1 MTQPH
6 LRHWRHSPRLSRRQA
21 LLACGLGLGL
31 GLGSLGVP
39 LRAQGA
45 APVWADWPVLGG
57 SLFRYFGLAI
67 YRAELRVAPGF
78 VPERYAEHPLAL
90 SLAYQRS
97 LRGRAIAERSLE
109 EMQGVAE
116 RSGRAL
122 DAQAAPVWLAA
133 MENLFPDVRAGDVL
147 VGQHQPGRGARFFF
161 NGKALGEVADAEFS
175 ARFFGIWLD
184 PKTSQPA
191 LRTALLGR
199 T

>member
-1 MTQPH
+1 M
-6 LRHWRHSPRLSRRQA
+6 
-21 LLACGLGLGL
+21 
-31 GLGSLGVP
+31 
-39 LRAQGA
+39 
-45 APVWADWPVLGG
+45 
-57 SLFRYFGLAI
+57 FRYFGLAI

-78 VPERYAEHPLAL
+78 EAERFAEHPLAL

-122 DAQAAPVWLAA
+122 DPQASAAWLAS
-133 MENLFPDVRAGDVL
+133 MRDLFPDVAAGQVL

-161 NGKALGEVADAEFS
+161 NGQAVGEVADAGFS
-175 ARFFGIWLD
+175 DRFFGIWLD

-199 T
+199 A